1 MPDFKLHSPYSPAG
15 DQPAAIEDLVKN
27 LDEGKRFQTLLG
39 ATGTGKT
46 FTMAC
51 VVERINRPTLVL
63 APNKILAAQLF
74 GEFKELFPDNAV
86 EYFVSYYDYYQP
98 EAYVPSSDTYI
109 EKDSLINDRIDKL
122 RHSATRALLER
133 RDVIIVASVSCIYG
147 IGSREA
153 YGKMTEVLEVGSIR
167 DRDQLVRS
175 LVELQYERNNM
186 DFHRGTFRVR
196 GDVVEIF
203 PAHEDN
209 LAVRVEFWGDEI
221 ERLAQIDPLRGRV
234 IEEVPKVSIYP
245 ASHYVTPEERMER
258 AIRTIKLELAEH
270 LEKLRRDERLLEA
283 QRLEQRTL
291 FDLENLQEM
300 GRCPGIENYSRHL
313 SGREPGEP
321 PPTLVE
327 YFPDDFLLVVDES
340 HIGIPQLGAMYKGDR
355 ARKRTLVDFGF
366 RLPSAV
372 DNRPLKFEEFWALV
386 GQAVF
391 VSATPGEWD
400 LEQSGGISTE
410 QVIRPTGLLDPVI
423 QVRPAGTQVDDLL
436 EEIRLR
442 VERDERVLVTVLTK
456 RMAED
461 LTEYYED
468 LGVKVKYMHSDI
480 DTLERIQL
488 LKELRQGVYD
498 VLVGINL
505 LREGL
510 DIPEVSLVGIF
521 DADKEGYLRA
531 ERSLLQTIGRAA
543 RNVDGTVILYADKM
557 TKSMT
562 KAISETDR
570 RRVKQKA
577 YNDAHGIT
585 PETIRKEIKDI
596 LASIYERDYVD
607 VTSDDPE
614 LKLPKN
620 LRALDRK
627 SMDMELAQMKTQMWK
642 FSKDLNFEKAA
653 ELRDQITAAEE
664 YLVETGR

>member
-1 MPDFKLHSPYSPAG
+1 MPDFKLYSPYSPAG
-15 DQPAAIEDLVKN
+15 DQPRAIEDIVRQ
-27 LDEGKRFQTLLG
+27 LDDGHRFQTLLG

-51 VVERINRPTLVL
+51 VIEAVNRPTLIL

-109 EKDSLINDRIDKL
+109 EKDSLINERIDKL
-122 RHSATRALLER
+122 RHSATRSLMER

-153 YGKMTEVLEVGSIR
+153 YGRMMETLEVGTIR
-167 DRDQLVRS
+167 DRDTLVRA
-175 LVELQYERNNM
+175 LVELHFERNSM

-196 GDVVEIF
+196 GDVVEVF
-203 PAHEDN
+203 PAHEDE
-209 LAVRVEFWGDEI
+209 LAIRVEFWGDEI
-221 ERLAQIDPLRGRV
+221 ERIALIDPLRGKIV
-234 IEEVPKVSIYP
+234 EDVEKISIYP
-245 ASHYVTPEERMER
+245 ASHYVTPEERLER
-258 AIRTIKLELAEH
+258 AIKAIKLELGTR
-270 LEKLRRDERLLEA
+270 LEDLRRDNLLLEA

-300 GRCPGIENYSRHL
+300 GRCTGIENYSRHL
-313 SGREPGEP
+313 SGREEGEP

-327 YFPDDFLLVVDES
+327 YFPDDFVLMVDES
-340 HIGIPQLGAMYKGDR
+340 HIAVPQLGAMYKGDR
-355 ARKRTLVDFGF
+355 ARKGTLVDYGF
-366 RLPSAV
+366 RLPSAR
-372 DNRPLKFEEFWALV
+372 DNRPLKFDEFWALA

-391 VSATPGEWD
+391 VTATPGDWE
-400 LEQSGGISTE
+400 LERSGGVSAE
-410 QVIRPTGLLDPVI
+410 QVIRPTGLLDPKI
-423 QVRPAGTQVDDLL
+423 EIRPAGTQVDDLL
-436 EEIRLR
+436 GEIRIR
-442 VERDERVLVTVLTK
+442 VERKERVLVTVLTK

-468 LGVKVKYMHSDI
+468 LGVKIKYMHADI
-480 DTLERIQL
+480 DTMERITL

-543 RNVDGTVILYADKM
+543 RNVDGTVILYADKT
-557 TKSMT
+557 TKSMK
-562 KAISETDR
+562 KAISETER
-570 RRVKQKA
+570 RREKQKA
-577 YNDAHGIT
+577 YNREHGIT
-585 PETIRKEIKDI
+585 PETIKKGIRDI
-596 LASIYERDYVD
+596 LASIYERDYLD
-607 VTSDDPE
+607 VTADDPE
-614 LKLPKN
+614 LKLPKK
-620 LRALDRK
+620 LRTLKGKAMQQELDKMR
-627 SMDMELAQMKTQMWK
+627 SRMWQL
-642 FSKDLNFEKAA
+642 SKDLNFEKAA
-653 ELRDQITAAEE
+653 ELRDQIKAAEE
-664 YLVETGR
+664 FMVQTSR

>member
-1 MPDFKLHSPYSPAG
+1 MPDFKLHSPYAPAG
-15 DQPAAIEDLVKN
+15 DQPTAIADLVRR
-27 LDEGKRFQTLLG
+27 LDDGQRFQTLLG

-51 VVERINRPTLVL
+51 VIEQAQRPALIL

-109 EKDSLINDRIDKL
+109 EKDSLINERIDKL
-122 RHSATRALLER
+122 RHSATRSLLER
-133 RDVIIVASVSCIYG
+133 RDVIIIASVSCIYG

-153 YGKMTEVLEVGSIR
+153 YGRMVETLEVGTIR
-167 DRDQLVRS
+167 DRDTLVRA
-175 LVELQYERNNM
+175 LVDLHFERNSH

-196 GDVVEIF
+196 GDVIEVF
-203 PAHEDN
+203 PAHEDD
-209 LAVRVEFWGDEI
+209 LAIRVEFWGDEI
-221 ERLAQIDPLRGRV
+221 ERIALIDPLRGRV
-234 IEEVPKVSIYP
+234 VEEIPKVSIYP

-258 AIRTIKLELAEH
+258 AIQAIKIELGQRLEE
-270 LEKLRRDERLLEA
+270 LRRDNLLLEA

-313 SGREPGEP
+313 SGRQEGEP

-340 HIGIPQLGAMYKGDR
+340 HIAVPQLGAMYKGDR
-355 ARKRTLVDFGF
+355 ARKGTLVDYGF
-366 RLPSAV
+366 RLPSAR

-391 VSATPGEWD
+391 VTATPGEWELD
-400 LEQSGGISTE
+400 QSGGISAE

-423 QVRPAGTQVDDLL
+423 EIRPAGTQVDDLL
-436 EEIRLR
+436 GEIRLR
-442 VERDERVLVTVLTK
+442 VERNERVLITVLTK

-468 LGVKVKYMHSDI
+468 LGVKIKYMHADI
-480 DTLERIQL
+480 DTLERITL

-557 TKSMT
+557 TMSME
-562 KAISETDR
+562 KAISETNR
-570 RRVKQKA
+570 RREKQEA
-577 YNDAHGIT
+577 YNRLHGIT
-585 PETIRKEIKDI
+585 PETIKKGIRDI

-607 VTSDDPE
+607 LANEDPE
-614 LKLPKN
+614 LKLPRQ
-620 LRALDRK
+620 LRTLKGKDMRDELERMK
-627 SMDMELAQMKTQMWK
+627 SQMWQL
-642 FSKDLNFEKAA
+642 SKDLNFEKAA
-653 ELRDQITAAEE
+653 ELRDQIKAAEE
-664 YLVETGR
+664 FMVAGGA

>member
-1 MPDFKLHSPYSPAG
+1 MPDFKLYSPYSPAG
-15 DQPAAIEDLVKN
+15 DQPRAIEDIVRQ
-27 LDEGKRFQTLLG
+27 LDDGHRFQTLLG

-51 VVERINRPTLVL
+51 VIEAVNRPTLIL

-109 EKDSLINDRIDKL
+109 EKDSLINERIDKL
-122 RHSATRALLER
+122 RHSATRSLMER

-153 YGKMTEVLEVGSIR
+153 YGRMMETLEVGAIR
-167 DRDQLVRS
+167 DRDTLVRA
-175 LVELQYERNNM
+175 LVELHFERNSM

-196 GDVVEIF
+196 GDVVEVF
-203 PAHEDN
+203 PAHEDE
-209 LAVRVEFWGDEI
+209 LAIRVEFWGDEI
-221 ERLAQIDPLRGRV
+221 ERIALIDPLRGKIV
-234 IEEVPKVSIYP
+234 EDVEKISIYP
-245 ASHYVTPEERMER
+245 ASHYVTPEERLER
-258 AIRTIKLELAEH
+258 AIKAIKLELGTR
-270 LEKLRRDERLLEA
+270 LEDLRRDNLLLEA

-300 GRCPGIENYSRHL
+300 GRCTGIENYSRHL
-313 SGREPGEP
+313 SGREEGEP

-327 YFPDDFLLVVDES
+327 YFPDDFVLMVDES
-340 HIGIPQLGAMYKGDR
+340 HIAVPQLGAMYKGDR
-355 ARKRTLVDFGF
+355 ARKGTLVDYGF
-366 RLPSAV
+366 RLPSAR
-372 DNRPLKFEEFWALV
+372 DNRPLKFDEFWALA

-391 VSATPGEWD
+391 VTATPGDWE
-400 LEQSGGISTE
+400 LERSGGVSAE
-410 QVIRPTGLLDPVI
+410 QVIRPTGLLDPKI
-423 QVRPAGTQVDDLL
+423 EIRPAGTQVDDLL
-436 EEIRLR
+436 GEIRIR
-442 VERDERVLVTVLTK
+442 VERKERVLVTVLTK

-468 LGVKVKYMHSDI
+468 LGVKIKYMHADI
-480 DTLERIQL
+480 DTMERITL

-543 RNVDGTVILYADKM
+543 RNVDGTVILYADKT
-557 TKSMT
+557 TKSMK
-562 KAISETDR
+562 KAISETER
-570 RRVKQKA
+570 RREKQKA
-577 YNDAHGIT
+577 YNREHGIT
-585 PETIRKEIKDI
+585 PETIKKGIRDI
-596 LASIYERDYVD
+596 LASIYERDYLD
-607 VTSDDPE
+607 VTADDPE
-614 LKLPKN
+614 LKLPKK
-620 LRALDRK
+620 LRTLKGKAMQQELDKMR
-627 SMDMELAQMKTQMWK
+627 SRMWQL
-642 FSKDLNFEKAA
+642 SKDLNFEKAA
-653 ELRDQITAAEE
+653 ELRDQIKAAEE
-664 YLVETGR
+664 FMVQTSR

>member
-15 DQPAAIEDLVKN
+15 DQPAAIEDLVAN
-27 LDEGKRFQTLLG
+27 LDGGKRFQTLLG

-46 FTMAC
+46 FTTAC
-51 VVERINRPTLVL
+51 VVERLNRPTLVL

-74 GEFKELFPDNAV
+74 GEFKELFPNNAV

-133 RDVIIVASVSCIYG
+133 RDVLIVASVSCIYG

-153 YGKMTEVLEVGSIR
+153 YGRMTETLEVGQVR
-167 DRDQLVRS
+167 DRDTLVRA
-175 LVELQYERNNM
+175 LVELQYERNSH

-196 GDVVEIF
+196 GDVIEVF

-209 LAVRVEFWGDEI
+209 IAVRIEFWGDEI
-221 ERLAQIDPLRGRV
+221 ERLAHIDPLRGRV
-234 IEEVPKVSIYP
+234 VEETSIISIYP

-258 AIRTIKLELAEH
+258 AIRGIKLELGER
-270 LEKLRRDERLLEA
+270 LETLRREERLLEA

-340 HIGIPQLGAMYKGDR
+340 HIAVPQLGAMYKGDR
-355 ARKRTLVDFGF
+355 ARKRTLVDYGF

-372 DNRPLKFEEFWALV
+372 DNRPLKFEEFFALV

-391 VSATPGEWD
+391 VSATPGEWELD
-400 LEQSGGISTE
+400 QSGGISTE
-410 QVIRPTGLLDPVI
+410 QVIRPTGLLDPVVEI
-423 QVRPAGTQVDDLL
+423 RPAGTQVDDLL
-436 EEIRLR
+436 HEIRIR

-468 LGVKVKYMHSDI
+468 LGIKVKYMHSDI
-480 DTLERIQL
+480 DTLERITL

-557 TKSMT
+557 TASMK
-562 KAISETDR
+562 KAIDETNR
-570 RRVKQKA
+570 RREKQAK
-577 YNDAHGIT
+577 YNDEHGIT
-585 PETIRKEIKDI
+585 PETIRKGIRDI
-596 LASIYERDYVD
+596 LASIYERDYID

-614 LKLPKN
+614 LKLPKR

-627 SMDMELAQMKTQMWK
+627 TLDLEIEKLKSQMWK
-642 FSKDLNFEKAA
+642 YSKELNFEKAA
-653 ELRDQITAAEE
+653 ELRDQVTAAEE

>member
-15 DQPAAIEDLVKN
+15 DQPQAIEDIVRRLGDGQR
-27 LDEGKRFQTLLG
+27 LQTLLG

-51 VVERINRPTLVL
+51 VIEKVNRPALIL

-109 EKDSLINDRIDKL
+109 EKDSLINERIDKL

-133 RDVIIVASVSCIYG
+133 RDVIIIASVSCIYG

-153 YGKMTEVLEVGSIR
+153 YGRMVENLKVGTIR
-167 DRDQLVRS
+167 DRDTLVRA
-175 LVELQYERNNM
+175 LVELHFERNNM

-196 GDVVEIF
+196 GDTVEVF
-203 PAHEDN
+203 PAHEDE

-221 ERLAQIDPLRGRV
+221 ERLSLIDPLRGRIV
-234 IEEVPKVSIYP
+234 EEIKEVNIYP
-245 ASHYVTPEERMER
+245 ASHYVTPQERMTR
-258 AIRTIKLELAEH
+258 AIEAIRLELGER
-270 LEKLRRDERLLEA
+270 LESLRRDNLLLEA

-291 FDLENLQEM
+291 FDLENLHEM

-313 SGREPGEP
+313 SGREEGEP

-340 HIGIPQLGAMYKGDR
+340 HIAIPQLGAMYKGDR
-355 ARKRTLVDFGF
+355 ARKGTLVDFGF
-366 RLPSAV
+366 RLPSAR
-372 DNRPLKFEEFWALV
+372 DNRPLQFKEFWALA

-391 VSATPGEWD
+391 VSATPGEWE
-400 LEQSGGISTE
+400 LEQSGGISAE

-423 QVRPAGTQVDDLL
+423 EIRPAGSQVDDLL
-436 EEIRLR
+436 GEIRLR
-442 VERDERVLVTVLTK
+442 VERKERVLVTVLTK

-468 LGVKVKYMHSDI
+468 LGVKIKYMHADI
-480 DTLERIQL
+480 DTLERITL

-543 RNVDGTVILYADKM
+543 RNAEGTVILYADKM
-557 TKSMT
+557 TKSMK
-562 KAISETDR
+562 KAIDETDR
-570 RRVKQKA
+570 RREKQKA
-577 YNDAHGIT
+577 YNTLHGIT
-585 PETIRKEIKDI
+585 PETIKKGIRDI

-607 VTSDDPE
+607 LTTDDAE
-614 LKLPKN
+614 LKLPKK
-620 LRALDRK
+620 LRTLNKKEMGA
-627 SMDMELAQMKTQMWK
+627 ELERMKNKMWTL
-642 FSKDLNFEKAA
+642 SKDLNFEKAA
-653 ELRDQITAAEE
+653 ELRDQIKAAEE
-664 YLVETGR
+664 FMVSRP